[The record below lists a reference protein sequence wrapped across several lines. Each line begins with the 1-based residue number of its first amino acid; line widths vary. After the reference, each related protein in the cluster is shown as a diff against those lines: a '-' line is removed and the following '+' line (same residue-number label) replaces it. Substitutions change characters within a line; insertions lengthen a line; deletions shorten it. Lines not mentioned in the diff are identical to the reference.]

1 MGGFYAVELLGGVF
15 VSALI
20 KEVLR
25 QQEAHLRHVHVLVV
39 LLEEGPGLCLRV
51 LRLQLQRRH
60 RPDGL
65 RISAAVSLRLLN
77 GLRVESALI
86 VFRGFLQ
93 VLGLHLRAHQNQ
105 RQCYLYLLHLYLLLS
120 FCFFLPP
127 LLPGSFLFGPAFHPS
142 SPTRSSFPLSPS
154 ELFSLRPSLSPLLFP
169 LRPGLSLPSLL
180 PGSFFFGLAF
190 HPPLFP
196 LRPGISPLSLLHPG
210 SFFFGL
216 AFHPSLLLHGLSPPS
231 LLPSFFLFGLA
242 FQPLFSD
249 PVFLPPLFLR
259 GWLFYHPEPSEAARD
274 Y

>member
-120 FCFFLPP
+120 FCFFLPS
-127 LLPGSFLFGPAFHPS
+127 LLPGSFLFG
-142 SPTRSSFPLSPS
+142 
-154 ELFSLRPSLSPLLFP
+154 
-169 LRPGLSLPSLL
+169 
-180 PGSFFFGLAF
+180 
-190 HPPLFP
+190 
-196 LRPGISPLSLLHPG
+196 
-210 SFFFGL
+210 L
-216 AFHPSLLLHGLSPPS
+216 AFHPSCFLS
-231 LLPSFFLFGLA
+231 G
-242 FQPLFSD
+242 
-249 PVFLPPLFLR
+249 PVFLPPLFTP
-259 GWLFYHPEPSEAARD
+259 GWFSKPSRAKRSCEGLLIFTKIQKILIIFVGI
-274 Y
+274 